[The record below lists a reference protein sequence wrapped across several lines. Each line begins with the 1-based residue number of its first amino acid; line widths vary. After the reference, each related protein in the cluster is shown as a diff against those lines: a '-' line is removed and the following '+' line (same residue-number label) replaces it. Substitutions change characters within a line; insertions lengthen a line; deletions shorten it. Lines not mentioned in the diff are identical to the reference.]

1 MTKPALITL
10 KRMLPLSAWAAV
22 ASPVPVT
29 VKAIRA
35 ARMADDNR
43 MRKSPLDERWRHLT
57 RSQPRVSKMRRIE
70 QANKFE
76 LCFEHQ
82 SARHWRSTS
91 AHCAR
96 RRSDRIKCGCP
107 LLALTG
113 HWPLHCTCPLSAV
126 KRTWAGAMH
135 MSAFDSKRTFCC
147 RHYWTTVQLD
157 LRDRES
163 DACLE
168 HPFTQLE

>member
-57 RSQPRVSKMRRIE
+57 KSQPRVSKMRRIE

-96 RRSDRIKCGCP
+96 RRSDRIVRMSAFGPKRTSENTHP
-107 LLALTG
+107 MSLLG
-113 HWPLHCTCPLSAV
+113 V
-126 KRTWAGAMH
+126 KRTCAIALQ
-135 MSAFDSKRTFCC
+135 MSAFDPKRT
-147 RHYWTTVQLD
+147 
-157 LRDRES
+157 
-163 DACLE
+163 
-168 HPFTQLE
+168 

>member
-57 RSQPRVSKMRRIE
+57 GSQPRVSNMRRIE

-76 LCFEHQ
+76 LCFDIKALGIGVPPVLI
-82 SARHWRSTS
+82 ARW
-91 AHCAR
+91 
-96 RRSDRIKCGCP
+96 RSDRIKCGCP
-107 LLALTG
+107 LLAQSG
-113 HWPLHCTCPLSAV
+113 HALVHRKCPLMGV
-126 KRTWAGAMH
+126 KRTSRLH
-135 MSAFDSKRTFCC
+135 CEMSAF
-147 RHYWTTVQLD
+147 
-157 LRDRES
+157 
-163 DACLE
+163 A
-168 HPFTQLE
+168 